1 MNFNFEFHNYFLLL
15 VLIVFFII
23 LFVMV
28 HVWKKNTIRKIGDE
42 KLVKRLMSNYSPV
55 LFTTRFIIFLLA
67 FAAGIFAVAN
77 LRKPGASDSST
88 RKGIDVVIA
97 LDVSNSML
105 AVDIQPNRLERAKQM
120 ISGLMDRMP
129 DDRIGLVLF
138 AGKAYLQMPLTVDHG
153 AAKLFV
159 STASPGAI
167 PSQGTV
173 ISDALK
179 ISTMAFNSK
188 EMRFKSIV
196 LISDGEDHDPEAM
209 NQAEML
215 AEQGVMINTV
225 GIGSPEGS
233 AIIDPVTGA
242 EKKDAMGNTV
252 ISKLNE
258 DELKQIAEKTNGTY
272 VHLQNS
278 EEAITSL
285 LEHFSQIERKAYGDV
300 ALIGYK
306 TYYLWFAGPMFLL
319 LLAEIIIPERKKRV
333 RES

>member
-1 MNFNFEFHNYFLLL
+1 MNFNFQYHNYFLLL
-15 VLIVFFII
+15 ILLVFFII

-28 HVWKKNTIRKIGDE
+28 QLWKKNTIRKIGDV
-42 KLVKRLMSNYSPV
+42 KLVKQLINNYSPF
-55 LFTTRFIIFLLA
+55 LFTTRFIVFLMA
-67 FAAGIFAVAN
+67 FAAGIFAAAN
-77 LRKPGASDSST
+77 LRKPGATDST
-88 RKGIDVVIA
+88 IRKGIDVVIA

-120 ISGLMDRMP
+120 ISGLMDQMP

-138 AGKAYLQMPLTVDHG
+138 AGRAYLQMPLTVDHG

-159 STASPGAI
+159 STASPGSI

-173 ISDALK
+173 ISEALK
-179 ISTMAFNSK
+179 ISTLAFNSK
-188 EMRFKSIV
+188 DMRFKSIV

-209 NQAEML
+209 TQAELL

-233 AIIDPVTGA
+233 PIVDPVTGA
-242 EKKDAMGNTV
+242 DKKDAMGNTV

-272 VHLQNS
+272 VRLQNS
-278 EEAITSL
+278 EEAINSL
-285 LEHFSQIERKAYGDV
+285 LTHFSQIERKAFGDV

-319 LLAEIIIPERKKRV
+319 LIAEILIPERKKKIS
-333 RES
+333 EK

>member
-1 MNFNFEFHNYFLLL
+1 
-15 VLIVFFII
+15 
-23 LFVMV
+23 
-28 HVWKKNTIRKIGDE
+28 
-42 KLVKRLMSNYSPV
+42 
-55 LFTTRFIIFLLA
+55 
-67 FAAGIFAVAN
+67 
-77 LRKPGASDSST
+77 
-88 RKGIDVVIA
+88 
-97 LDVSNSML
+97 
-105 AVDIQPNRLERAKQM
+105 
-120 ISGLMDRMP
+120 
-129 DDRIGLVLF
+129 
-138 AGKAYLQMPLTVDHG
+138 
-153 AAKLFV
+153 
-159 STASPGAI
+159 
-167 PSQGTV
+167 
-173 ISDALK
+173 
-179 ISTMAFNSK
+179 
-188 EMRFKSIV
+188 MRFKSIV
-196 LISDGEDHDPEAM
+196 LISDGEDHDPEAL

-285 LEHFSQIERKAYGDV
+285 LAHFSQIERKAYGDV

>member
-1 MNFNFEFHNYFLLL
+1 MKFTFQNPHYLLLL
-15 VLIVFFII
+15 VVILFFII
-23 LFVMV
+23 LFVLLL
-28 HVWKKNTIRKIGDE
+28 VWKKNTIRKIGDV
-42 KLVKRLMSNYSPV
+42 KLVKQLISDYSSK
-55 LFTTRFIIFLLA
+55 LFTTRFIVFLVA
-67 FAAGIFAVAN
+67 FAAGIFAAAN
-77 LRKPGASDSST
+77 LRKPGATDSST

-105 AVDIQPNRLERAKQM
+105 AIDIQPNRLERAKQM

-129 DDRIGLVLF
+129 DDRVGLVLF
-138 AGKAYLQMPLTVDHG
+138 AGRAYLQMPLTVDHS

-159 STASPGAI
+159 STANPGSI

-179 ISTMAFNSK
+179 ISTLAFNSK
-188 EMRFKSIV
+188 DMRFKSII
-196 LISDGEDHDPEAM
+196 LISDGEDHDPEAV
-209 NQAEML
+209 NQAEIL
-215 AEQGVMINTV
+215 SEEGVMINTV

-233 AIIDPVTGA
+233 PIIDPVTGS
-242 EKKDAMGNTV
+242 EKTDAMGNTV

-258 DELKQIAEKTNGTY
+258 EALKQIAEKTNGTY

-278 EEAITSL
+278 DEAINSL
-285 LEHFSQIERKAYGDV
+285 LAHFSQIERKAFGDV

-319 LLAEIIIPERKKRV
+319 LLAESLIPERKKKRN
-333 RES
+333 EL